1 MNNYIQEMGSTGEKI
16 LSGDKAFKLYDTYG
30 FPLDLTREILEER
43 SLLVDEDGFNNKME
57 EQRNR
62 ARKARE
68 DKDSGWGHTEDSD
81 LYKGLN
87 SKFLGYESTEV
98 SSKVIGLYKD
108 NEKVKVLN
116 ENEEGILVLSETPF
130 YGESGGQIGDIGI
143 IENPNFK
150 GGSFRYKTY
159 KRRANYS
166 NYKDNKW

>member
-1 MNNYIQEMGSTGEKI
+1 MGSTGED

-62 ARKARE
+62 LEKLE

-87 SKFLGYESTEV
+87 LNFDMNPQKYL
-98 SSKVIGLYKD
+98 
-108 NEKVKVLN
+108 VKS
-116 ENEEGILVLSETPF
+116 LV
-130 YGESGGQIGDIGI
+130 YI
-143 IENPNFK
+143 
-150 GGSFRYKTY
+150 KTMR
-159 KRRANYS
+159 KL
-166 NYKDNKW
+166 KC